1 MSDLYTCSGIHMTTA
16 KKALYV
22 DLLGICVLVTTEEAL
37 YVDLMAMLRISG
49 CCAAVM
55 AVRGSAVR
63 VSDCQSSG
71 PGFKST
77 CCYFEGHN

>member
-1 MSDLYTCSGIHMTTA
+1 MTTA
-16 KKALYV
+16 KEALYV
-22 DLLGICVLVTTEEAL
+22 DLLRICVLVTTEEAF

-55 AVRGSAVR
+55 TVRGSAVG

-71 PGFKST
+71 PGFEFT
-77 CCYFEGHN
+77 CCCFEGHN